1 MLKLTKYEFRKN
13 RTTLIII
20 AIGFLLLQ
28 GYFLGSIILEKENHS
43 GMSASLLAMY
53 SMVCF
58 FAVFILA
65 VANYSKELSSKSSYL
80 IFMTPNSPLSIIFSK
95 MLNILIIG
103 TAIVVVFFV
112 LGLFDIKLLMDT
124 YPEIGS
130 FTEMIKEIMKAI
142 GIDVGGFLAKLFYF
156 VVSFLISF
164 FAVVTLVYFSITLS
178 ATLLQ
183 NNRFRGF
190 LSFGLFVVFVLIV
203 GYISDLIP
211 VPYPDTQKYS
221 EALINLIPGTLV
233 ELVVMIASI
242 AGCSILL
249 EKKVSL

>member
-13 RTTLIII
+13 RTTLLII

-43 GMSASLLAMY
+43 AVSSSLLALY
-53 SMVCF
+53 SIVCF

-103 TAIVVVFFV
+103 TVIVLVFIV
-112 LGLFDIKLLMDT
+112 LGILDMKLLMDT

-130 FTEMIKEIMKAI
+130 FAEMMEEIMKAI

-156 VVSFLISF
+156 IASFLISF
-164 FAVVTLVYFSITLS
+164 FAAVTLIYFAITLS

-190 LSFGLFVVFVLIV
+190 LSFGLFIGFNIILN
-203 GYISDLIP
+203 YISELLPI
-211 VPYPDTQKYS
+211 PYPDTANYS
-221 EALINLIPGTLV
+221 EALINLIPGTLL
-233 ELVVMIASI
+233 ELMVMIGSI